1 MKILS
6 YVPLSNKSFQ
16 QAEEYDLSDLNES
29 KLFLSRVIS
38 LPSDR
43 LFVIGGATDIQC
55 TSTHKQ
61 AIELIKDPIT
71 GKRSKIYRTS
81 MHQSRASFGI
91 SVYPNFSQ
99 IFVAG
104 GSINKN
110 EATKH
115 CERYIVEQNLWKR
128 LPELKEPKFSP
139 SLCFFNNGSTLYCFG
154 GVQKTGSNSFLPINT
169 IERLSKGQN
178 SW

>member
-1 MKILS
+1 MHILNLT
-6 YVPLSNKSFQ
+6 LSFRNH
-16 QAEEYDLSDLNES
+16 EIEVY
-29 KLFLSRVIS
+29 
-38 LPSDR
+38 
-43 LFVIGGATDIQC
+43 IGQKQK
-55 TSTHKQ
+55 HK
-61 AIELIKDPIT
+61 ETKGTL
-71 GKRSKIYRTS
+71 
-81 MHQSRASFGI
+81 
-91 SVYPNFSQ
+91 
-99 IFVAG
+99 
-104 GSINKN
+104 NKN

>member
-1 MKILS
+1 
-6 YVPLSNKSFQ
+6 
-16 QAEEYDLSDLNES
+16 
-29 KLFLSRVIS
+29 
-38 LPSDR
+38 
-43 LFVIGGATDIQC
+43 
-55 TSTHKQ
+55 
-61 AIELIKDPIT
+61 
-71 GKRSKIYRTS
+71 

-169 IERLSKGQN
+169 IERLSKG
-178 SW
+178 